1 MVLNVY
7 VLKLF
12 VKGPFVLLQMS
23 WKIVSFTSLCV
34 ICFLGFFNGFLLCS
48 PIGLCR
54 NESVFYFIRFLG
66 FLLGS
71 YCAAQLVF
79 VEMEGFFRL
88 CLVTVFVFYFQKLVF
103 ENIKKKQF
111 SCIFEIKNMFG

>member
-79 VEMEGFFRL
+79 VEMEGFFSFWVL
-88 CLVTVFVFYFQKLVF
+88 TVFLDLHRHVLLPRPLLLPGCSFFVA
-103 ENIKKKQF
+103 
-111 SCIFEIKNMFG
+111 S